1 MRMRSNRGPNVVRF
15 TRAEPERAV
24 LIEAHM
30 KVDNEIKLFQE
41 HSGVA
46 KWHSE
51 WRVEYTDT
59 EGGSH
64 ITIFVGPHAEQRARA
79 CYNALTTGA
88 LDAIPGAKR

>member
-1 MRMRSNRGPNVVRF
+1 VRLLS
-15 TRAEPERAV
+15 AEPERAV

-30 KVDNEIKLFQE
+30 KVDDEIKVFQE

-51 WRVEYTDT
+51 WRVEYTDP

-64 ITIFVGPHAEQRARA
+64 VTIFVGPQADSGRA
-79 CYNALTTGA
+79 LVTT
-88 LDAIPGAKR
+88 P